1 MPSPRRAF
9 PPLGERRRGP
19 LHRGLLAAALLAA
32 CACASALPGSG
43 LRGLPFS
50 RVYSL
55 EDVGSVPRGSRL
67 GFDAYGRVAVIH
79 DGVHAVL
86 NDTTWINL
94 SDTTSPNRVGILH
107 VAQGPDGKSYYGGL
121 GSWGRVEL
129 QTDGKLRP
137 VPLVPANPPAWTQ
150 ATTFADTVVTSDGI
164 YFVSRGGVVYL
175 DTRSGEMQLFE
186 MSTSRAFRVGDRVF
200 VSGFAVPLRHLDVE
214 NRRVVDIPSMILD
227 GSGENVVERSTV
239 LDGHR
244 ALLSNLNGRLL
255 VFDGTYAT
263 PWPGQTRHGLTGR
276 ISAIQQLADG
286 NIALAISERGV
297 FVLSPE
303 GDLLVSLTIPQYHR
317 VTEIAS
323 REPGV
328 MWLITEDAV
337 EKVLYDSG
345 LTSFDQRLGLSL
357 GWPLLAGANDRLIV
371 SSESVLYEAVAA
383 TPSAAARFERLA
395 AQPPSGAWSLSGW
408 GRHLLVGNPTGLYSL
423 SADLRLEPLPP
434 IPGMSHLV
442 MVDEGLCYAIGSSE
456 IAFLQWDGTR
466 WTEPAPRIPGVRNPA
481 IVHRAG
487 HSAWIEMGGDGVARV
502 SFHEGRIHLMIVRN
516 ETWTRALWANVGVIG
531 DTVMLS
537 GAEGER
543 RFFNEK
549 TGEWIERPDLVHL
562 LGRSAKW
569 LARVRSDPEGNLWA
583 THNEGLVR
591 FTPQDGGYDMDLLSY
606 DLINDR
612 YPVVQVL
619 PDGEVWVTASRSLY
633 HVEKR
638 PGARLRPPSRP
649 ALVSLM
655 DSRSDTELLTSGSR
669 FSQPLRLKYGQ
680 NNLTF
685 RFFSGG
691 YAWRRT
697 PEYEFRLNPGE
708 PWSVLDTGS
717 QLRFPGLHE
726 GGYRLQVR
734 LAGQAGAAGEPLTVP
749 FEILPPWHR
758 TAPAYAAY
766 VLLSLLVA
774 WGALRWS
781 GHLARRRERALEQ
794 LVRERTSQLEST
806 MSRLNDETRA
816 SATLAERNRLAG
828 EIHDSVQQ
836 GLSGAILQL
845 DTTLTLP
852 TLTGQ
857 LRSRL
862 NVVRNMVSYARQ
874 EVQHAVWDMESPL
887 LEDGDLGEALRKLAT
902 FITSG
907 ALAPRVEVAG
917 EPVALPR
924 TTLHHLLRIA
934 QEATTNAL
942 RHAAPRAIVIR
953 LAYRPEGVLLE
964 ITDDGAGFQP
974 DAVLNQ
980 AGHFGLRGIRTRARK
995 LRGTLTIVSA
1005 PGEGTTIRV
1014 LVPTADSPSHDPH
1027 AESRTSHP
1035 HQDPAR

>member
-1 MPSPRRAF
+1 MPPPRRAF
-9 PPLGERRRGP
+9 PASRECRGGP
-19 LHRGLLAAALLAA
+19 LRRGLLAAALLTA
-32 CACASALPGSG
+32 CTLALPAAGI
-43 LRGLPFS
+43 RGLPFS

-55 EDVGSVPRGSRL
+55 EDVGFVPRGSRL

-86 NDTTWINL
+86 NDTTWLNL
-94 SDTTSPNRVGILH
+94 ADTTSPNRVAIMH
-107 VAQGPDGKSYYGGL
+107 VVQGPDGQSYYGSL
-121 GSWGRVEL
+121 GSWGRAEL
-129 QTDGKLRP
+129 QADGKLHT
-137 VPLVPANPPAWTQ
+137 VSLVPDNPPAWSQ
-150 ATTFADTVVTSDGI
+150 ATTFADTVVTGDGV
-164 YFVSRGGVVYL
+164 YFSGRSGVVYR
-175 DTRSGEMQLFE
+175 DARSGETQFFE
-186 MSTSRAFRVGDRVF
+186 LSTSRAFRAGNHVY
-200 VSGFAVPLRHLDVE
+200 VSGFGAPLRHLDIA

-239 LDGHR
+239 LDDQR
-244 ALLSNLNGRLL
+244 ALVSILNGRLL
-255 VFDGTYAT
+255 VFDGTYVT
-263 PWPGQTRHGLTGR
+263 PWPGQTRHNLTGR
-276 ISAIQQLADG
+276 ISALQHLADG

-303 GDLLVSLTIPQYHR
+303 GDLLTSLTIPQYHR
-317 VTEIAS
+317 VSEIAS

-328 MWLITEDAV
+328 MWLITEDSV

-345 LTSFDQRLGLSL
+345 LSSFDQRLGLAL
-357 GWPLLAGANDRLIV
+357 GWPLLVSWNDRTIV
-371 SSESVLYEAVAA
+371 SSEGVLYEAVAA
-383 TPSAAARFERLA
+383 SPSGAARFERLV
-395 AQPPSGAWSLSGW
+395 AQPPSGAWSLAGW
-408 GRHLLVGNPTGLYSL
+408 GRHLLVGNPAGLYSL
-423 SADLRLEPLPP
+423 TPDLRLEPLPA

-442 MVDEGLCYAIGSSE
+442 MVGEGLCYAIGSNE

-466 WTEPAPRIPGVRNPA
+466 WTEPAARIPGVRNPA

-502 SFHEGRIHLMIVRN
+502 SFQEGRLHLMTVPN
-516 ETWTRALWANVGVIG
+516 ETWTRALWANVGVVG
-531 DTVMLS
+531 DTVVLS
-537 GAEGER
+537 GAQGER
-543 RFFNEK
+543 RFFSEK
-549 TGEWIERPDLVHL
+549 TGTWIERPDLERL
-562 LGRSAKW
+562 LERSSKW
-569 LARVRSDPEGNLWA
+569 LARVRSDPEGNLWG

-591 FTPQDGGYDMDLLSY
+591 FTPRDGGYEMDLLSY

-638 PGARLRPPSRP
+638 PGARLRPPARP
-649 ALVSLM
+649 VLVSLM
-655 DSRSDTELLTSGSR
+655 DSQHDTELLTSGTE
-669 FSQPLRLKYGQ
+669 FSQPLRLTYGQ

-708 PWSVLDTGS
+708 AWSVLDTGS
-717 QLRFPGLHE
+717 LLRFPGLHE

-734 LAGQAGAAGEPLTVP
+734 LAGQAGATGEPLTVP

-766 VLLSLLVA
+766 GLLALLAA

-794 LVRERTSQLEST
+794 LVRERTGQLETT
-806 MSRLNDETRA
+806 MRQLNDETRA

-852 TLTGQ
+852 SLTGQ

-887 LEDGDLGEALRKLAT
+887 LEDNDLGEALRKLAT

-907 ALAPRVEVAG
+907 AIAPRVEVSG

-924 TTLHHLLRIA
+924 ATLHHLLRIA

-942 RHAAPRAIVIR
+942 RHAAPRGIVIR
-953 LAYRPEGVLLE
+953 LAYLPENVLIE
-964 ITDDGAGFQP
+964 IADDGAGFQP

-1005 PGEGTTIRV
+1005 PGEGTAIRV
-1014 LVPTADSPSHDPH
+1014 LVPLTVPSTHDPH
-1027 AESRTSHP
+1027 AESRTARP